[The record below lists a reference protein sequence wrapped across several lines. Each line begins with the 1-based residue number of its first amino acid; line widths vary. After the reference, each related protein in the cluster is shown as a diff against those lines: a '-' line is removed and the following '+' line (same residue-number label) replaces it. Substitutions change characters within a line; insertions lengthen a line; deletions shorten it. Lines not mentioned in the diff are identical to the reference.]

1 MVKSAL
7 HTKIEYVE
15 TRRMDS
21 EDKAHDSV
29 VYLCDIL
36 SDEVFYHMTL
46 GKEHNDFSHFG
57 VYFYPIY
64 LISEKRKVRGK
75 VGVYEILSR
84 NRIDLRDKD
93 GDIDILKLGKPLLF
107 SHVTKE
113 YLDKYGFRA
122 PDDSDSDSDSDSGSD
137 LDNESLQETE
147 TQTTDNKPT
156 DNDSVEDTVDND
168 DDDGSDHDCDEED
181 EEDED
186 ELLALPK
193 SKYAS
198 KSKSKNSKKT
208 ANGDNTD
215 SNENEKLTKDN
226 LFTEMDEPEFASEEA
241 NYPEETKDTAKKI
254 RDSYEPSKNSSQNWI
269 SQNMK
274 NPNYRILK
282 SPGDG
287 NCFFHSV
294 QKAYAYIGQD
304 TTIPKLRKLVSQEI
318 DITQVQEYRT
328 LYLDLA
334 KEKNN
339 LSTELE
345 QNTQQYQDLKRSQA
359 NPSVDRKQARKI
371 VDMSNRNRIEKDS
384 IQVQQTTNTEN
395 LRHFAFMKAILYDT
409 TTDEKRS
416 QHRMLDK
423 YTDYVRSDDFWADS
437 WAISTLERLLNI
449 KFLILQNSDEEHR
462 IMRCTIRED
471 DDSKYKNYE
480 PTHYIL
486 RDYAMGGNHY
496 DLVTY
501 NKRAMFTFTEL
512 PYDLKVKV
520 ILTCL
525 EKQAGPFAYIKDFR
539 QFKHDIGIVEEDDE
553 DDAGA
558 QDGLD
563 ALDALDELDD
573 TGDSVQKPSREKPYD
588 EKPALQFYEKS
599 ALGVAPGK
607 GKGDI
612 ASNGSTDGILQD
624 GYFTELLGFLKGQTK
639 EEADERKHWRRML
652 DDSWSKYQ
660 FEVDNKLWASVE
672 HYMLALRFKTGH
684 PEVYHA
690 FSLSDK
696 SSEIARHLDKAEA
709 SLKLHK
715 GKEGEYYKIKRKTK
729 DIDPDTKHEEHLQA
743 VRAKFT
749 QNADLTTLL
758 ASTKRAKLQ
767 KYVPKNPPELAHHL
781 MHVRH
786 EILAK

>member
-7 HTKIEYVE
+7 HTKIEYAE
-15 TRRMDS
+15 TRRMDP
-21 EDKAHDSV
+21 EDKAHDTV

-46 GKEHNDFSHFG
+46 GKEHNDFSHYG
-57 VYFYPIY
+57 VYYYPIY

-93 GDIDILKLGKPLLF
+93 DDIDIQKLGKPLIF

-113 YLDKYGFRA
+113 YLEKYGFRA
-122 PDDSDSDSDSDSGSD
+122 PDDSDDVEDSDP
-137 LDNESLQETE
+137 DNDSLQETE
-147 TQTTDNKPT
+147 TPKSKKNT
-156 DNDSVEDTVDND
+156 VEDTVDDNSEPDSD
-168 DDDGSDHDCDEED
+168 DDDDDP
-181 EEDED
+181 
-186 ELLALPK
+186 LVLPK
-193 SKYAS
+193 SKSAS
-198 KSKSKNSKKT
+198 KSASKNSKKT
-208 ANGDNTD
+208 ADNNND
-215 SNENEKLTKDN
+215 IDDENEKLTKDN
-226 LFTEMDEPEFASEEA
+226 LFTEMDEPEFASEDA

-294 QKAYAYIGQD
+294 QKAYASIGQA

-328 LYLDLA
+328 LYLDLV

-359 NPSVDRKQARKI
+359 NPSLDRKQARKI
-371 VDMSNRNRIEKDS
+371 VELSNENRIQKDS
-384 IQVQQTTNTEN
+384 IQVQHSTNEDN

-423 YTDYVRSDDFWADS
+423 YIDYVRSDDFWADS

-471 DDSKYKNYE
+471 DDSKYKNYD

-486 RDYAMGGNHY
+486 LDYAMGGNHY

-501 NKRAMFTFTEL
+501 HKRAMFTFTEL

-525 EKQAGPFAYIKDFR
+525 EKQAGPFAHIKDFR

-563 ALDALDELDD
+563 DLDEFDD

-588 EKPALQFYEKS
+588 EKPVLQFYEKS

-639 EEADERKHWRRML
+639 DEADERKHWRRML

-696 SSEIARHLDKAEA
+696 SSEIARDLDKAEA

-715 GKEGEYYKIKRKTK
+715 GNEGIYYKIKRKTK
-729 DIDPDTKHEEHLQA
+729 DIDPDTKQEEHLQA

-767 KYVPKNPPELAHHL
+767 KYVPKNPPELAHDL